1 MLLVTYSSGFA
12 SHLAKVLRL
21 REILLSST
29 PLSCPCWNFSN
40 RWTLTHLEDPAQQ
53 APSKKHSPRGP
64 VKVADFSP
72 CLPEHFLGI
81 LIIITYFICLFV
93 HMSVFSHQI
102 ETTLNQK
109 LTSQYLSYLKRESNL
124 CWSHHNWLF
133 ESMQNNPI
141 SLASGNLMVNSKDG
155 TELTIF

>member
-109 LTSQYLSYLKRESNL
+109 LHLICFYFPQRPVCNVEWMNEWTGTSIPSCEPRQNL
-124 CWSHHNWLF
+124 AVFAKLF
-133 ESMQNNPI
+133 MGRQNR
-141 SLASGNLMVNSKDG
+141 
-155 TELTIF
+155 